1 MTGKKSGLGRGLDAL
16 FPEKTVQ
23 SKPKTTVKTAKQT
36 KTATLETNKSS
47 QHENSNGER
56 MMKLSMIEPNREQ
69 PRKKFDEDALQ
80 ELADSIKQY
89 GVLQPLLVSD
99 KKDYYEIVAGE
110 RRWRA
115 AKLAGLKEVPVVVRE
130 LSTQEIVEIS
140 LIENI
145 QREDLNPVEEAMA
158 YKRLIDELNQKT
170 EAAEEELLEIPKQ
183 IKAENSTLMLLSME
197 YFYSK
202 IRVNQEEAQEIDA
215 WIKQVRVDLKKNIIK
230 KQNREINNREIYN
243 YLHDILGPEVLDLFD
258 LQYDNQS
265 SKEQQEG

>member
-1 MTGKKSGLGRGLDAL
+1 M
-16 FPEKTVQ
+16 
-23 SKPKTTVKTAKQT
+23 
-36 KTATLETNKSS
+36 KSS
-47 QHENSNGER
+47 KEFENAIRNKKVPILVLDQKWHRLFAIHGKTDEIKEAEANLNALLAR
-56 MMKLSMIEPNREQ
+56 QGKLNN
-69 PRKKFDEDALQ
+69 D
-80 ELADSIKQY
+80 
-89 GVLQPLLVSD
+89 
-99 KKDYYEIVAGE
+99 
-110 RRWRA
+110 
-115 AKLAGLKEVPVVVRE
+115 LKEYKKLKNKLMDNIVQNMDG
-130 LSTQEIVEIS
+130 SNKEITDE
-140 LIENI
+140 
-145 QREDLNPVEEAMA
+145 QRQKNQDDD
-158 YKRLIDELNQKT
+158 KRLIDELNQKT

-265 SKEQQEG
+265 SKEQQEGQFALSCIWKRNETS